1 MFAGEIPVQ
10 HREDKEMFL
19 KRLDIIGFKSFAER
33 IEVDFVPGVTAVVG
47 PNGSGKS
54 NITDAIRWVLG
65 EQSAKSL
72 RGSKMEDI
80 IFAGS
85 DSRKALNYA
94 EVTLTLDNAD
104 QGLGID
110 FNEVS
115 VTRRVSRSGESEFFI
130 NKQPCRLKD
139 IIDLFMDSGLGR
151 EAFSIISQ
159 GKVEEI
165 LNSKA
170 EDRRTIFEEAAGVLK
185 YKNRKKKAE
194 VKLFETQDNL
204 NRVNDILNELESQV
218 EPLKIQAS
226 MAKDY
231 LEKKEELE
239 KIEVAVTV
247 FEIEDLH
254 QKWENLTK
262 QLEEHQQEELKL
274 SSELQVKEA
283 KIVEIR
289 DRISALDES
298 ITDLQNV
305 LLHASEEL
313 EKLEGRKEVLKERK
327 KNAAQNKEQLK
338 ANISEL
344 TERISQLKKNR
355 DLQAESFKVLGEQVK
370 KLQLELKEKQQ
381 KLQLFTENIEEKIE
395 SLKSEYIEML
405 NDQAGAKNEIK
416 YIDQQLEQ
424 QERKSSRLD
433 AENEKYL
440 QERQIAQSKKAEIQ
454 VALEEIQANLTDQV
468 VTFREQQRKLES
480 VKNNYQKQEKTL
492 YQAYQLL
499 QQAKSRKELLEEME
513 DDYTG
518 FFQGVKEVL
527 KARGNKLMGI
537 EGAVAELVTV
547 PKEYEAALETAFGG
561 ALQHIVVDNELNAR
575 TAIQYLKQNSF
586 GRATFLPLSVM
597 KGRSLSSAQL
607 SSIQNHPSLIG
618 PAVSLVT
625 FDQKYAEVM
634 NNLLG
639 NVVITKDLKGANELA
654 KILQYRC
661 RMVTLD
667 GDIVNPGGSMTGGAT
682 KQKSSSLLTRKGEL
696 ENLKEKLVVMEE
708 KTTDLERVVKTL
720 KEEVQKSEQQ
730 LDEIRQAGE
739 DLRLREQSVKGDFR
753 EAELGERNINDR
765 LAIYDLEKGQFSDE
779 KETLIKRKMELS
791 EAIENYR
798 VSIAELD
805 TQITKLTEQKTIDLS
820 SKETL
825 TNEINDLKVEFA
837 SKNEQFTNA
846 QDRFALINKDLEE
859 SEQKLT
865 IYTEDLDLLTSEMT
879 NSSSGEEQIEAAAKR
894 KLQDKEAT
902 LQLITARRQERLSL
916 QDSLEDTELSAKELK
931 RLHKGM
937 ITVLKDEEV
946 KINRFDVEL
955 ENRLGHL
962 REEYLLS
969 FEGAKEQYPLT
980 VPVDEARK
988 RVKLIKL
995 AIEELGNV
1003 NLGAIEEYDRVSE
1016 RYVFLNE
1023 QKTDLQEA
1031 KDTLF
1036 QVIEEMDTEMKRRF
1050 EQTFE
1055 GIRVHFEPTFRTLFG
1070 GGRAD
1075 LVLTVP
1081 EDLLNT
1087 GVEIVAQPPGKKLQ
1101 NLGLLSGGER
1111 ALTAI
1116 ALLFSILKVRPVPFC
1131 ILDEVEAAL
1140 DEANVHRFSQYLKR
1154 YSAETQF
1161 IVITHRKGTMEE
1173 ADVLYGVTMQESGVS
1188 KLVSVRLENTKEL
1201 VES

>member
-1 MFAGEIPVQ
+1 
-10 HREDKEMFL
+10 MFL
-19 KRLDIIGFKSFAER
+19 KRLDIIGFKSFADR
-33 IEVDFVPGVTAVVG
+33 IGVDFVPGVTAVVG

-85 DSRKALNYA
+85 DTRKALNFA
-94 EVTLTLDNAD
+94 EVSLTLDNQD
-104 QGLGID
+104 QGIGLD
-110 FNEVS
+110 YNEVS
-115 VTRRVSRSGESEFFI
+115 VTRRVSRSGESEFYI

-204 NRVNDILNELESQV
+204 NRVNDILHELESQV

-226 MAKDY
+226 MAKDF

-239 KIEVAVTV
+239 KIEVALTV

-254 QKWENLTK
+254 QKWENLSK

-274 SSELQVKEA
+274 SSDLQVKEA
-283 KIVEIR
+283 KIVETR

-338 ANISEL
+338 TNITEL
-344 TERISQLKKNR
+344 TERISQLQKNR
-355 DLQAESFKVLGEQVK
+355 DMQAESVNELGEQVHS
-370 KLQLELKEKQQ
+370 LQAKLKEKQE
-381 KLQLFTENIEEKIE
+381 KLQLFTENIEEKID
-395 SLKSEYIEML
+395 SLKSEYIELL
-405 NDQAGAKNEIK
+405 NQQAGAKNELK
-416 YIDQQLEQ
+416 YIGQQLEQ

-433 AENEKYL
+433 SENTKYIE
-440 QERQIAQSKKAEIQ
+440 ERQIAQYKMEQIQ
-454 VALEEIQANLTDQV
+454 SSLADFQKQLADQV
-468 VTFREQQRKLES
+468 VAFRDQQRKLET
-480 VKNNYQKQEKTL
+480 VKNNYEKQEKML

-499 QQAKSRKELLEEME
+499 QQAKSRKEMLEEME
-513 DDYTG
+513 EDYSG

-527 KARGNKLMGI
+527 KARDHKLKGI

-547 PKEYEAALETAFGG
+547 PKEYETALETAFGG
-561 ALQHIVVDNELNAR
+561 ALQHIVVDTEQNAR
-575 TAIQYLKQNSF
+575 TAIQYLKQHSY
-586 GRATFLPLSVM
+586 GRATFLPLSVI
-597 KGRSLSSAQL
+597 KGRPLSAAQL

-618 PAVSLVT
+618 TAVSLVR
-625 FDQKYAEVM
+625 FESRYAEVM

-661 RMVTLD
+661 RLVTLE
-667 GDIVNPGGSMTGGAT
+667 GDIVNPGGSMTGGAV
-682 KQKSSSLLTRKGEL
+682 KQKTSSLLTRKGEL
-696 ENLKEKLVVMEE
+696 EDLKAKLVIMEE
-708 KTTDLERVVKTL
+708 KTASLEKTVKFL
-720 KEEVQKSEQQ
+720 KEEVQVTDQQ
-730 LDEIRQAGE
+730 LDEIRKNGE
-739 DLRLREQSVKGDFR
+739 ELRLNEQAVKGELR
-753 EAELGERNINDR
+753 EAELGVKNINER

-779 KETLIKRKMELS
+779 KNGLLKRKDELFNAL
-791 EAIENYR
+791 ETYQVN
-798 VSIAELD
+798 VTELD
-805 TQITKLTEQKTIDLS
+805 TQIVKLTEQKTSDLT

-837 SKNEQFTNA
+837 SKNEQFTNIKE
-846 QDRFALINKDLEE
+846 RFTLTIEDLEE
-859 SEQKLT
+859 SEKKLAL
-865 IYTEDLDLLTSEMT
+865 YTEDLSLLSSEMT
-879 NSSSGEEQIEAAAKR
+879 NSSSGEEQLEAAAKL
-894 KLQDKEAT
+894 KQQDKEAT
-902 LQLITARRQERLSL
+902 LQLITTRRQERLSL
-916 QDSLEDTELSAKELK
+916 VDVLEDMELEAKELK

-937 ITVLKDEEV
+937 IVVLKDEEV
-946 KINRFDVEL
+946 KINRLDVEL
-955 ENRLGHL
+955 ENRLTHL

-980 VPVDEARK
+980 IPVEEARK
-988 RVKLIKL
+988 KVKLIKL
-995 AIEELGNV
+995 AIEELGSV
-1003 NLGAIEEYDRVSE
+1003 NLGAIEEYERVSE
-1016 RYVFLNE
+1016 RYEFLNE
-1023 QKTDLQEA
+1023 QRSDLQEA
-1031 KDTLF
+1031 KDTLY
-1036 QVIEEMDTEMKRRF
+1036 QVIEEMDIEMKKRF
-1050 EQTFE
+1050 EQTFN
-1055 GIRVHFEPTFRTLFG
+1055 GIREHFEPTFRALFG

-1140 DEANVHRFSQYLKR
+1140 DEANVYRFSQYLKQ
-1154 YSAETQF
+1154 YSKETQF

-1173 ADVLYGVTMQESGVS
+1173 ADVLYGVTMKESGVS
-1188 KLVSVRLENTKEL
+1188 KLVSVRLEETKEL